1 MTPQR
6 PTAHTPRPLPFEAEK
21 ERSRL
26 RTLLD
31 LDLAAQEGRLA
42 AAPLDP
48 PGGGPARLQ
57 LLAPSGEP
65 GAEPGLARAGIPASL
80 LRPDPALD
88 TAAAGWSVAGTGGG
102 SAAL

>member
-48 PGGGPARLQ
+48 PGGGPVEVQ

-65 GAEPGLARAGIPASL
+65 GAEPGLDRK
-80 LRPDPALD
+80 
-88 TAAAGWSVAGTGGG
+88 SVV
-102 SAAL
+102 